1 MPILLS
7 RQELYDKVWNSPIQK
22 LSKEFGLSDV
32 GLAKVC
38 HRYAIPVPPR
48 GYWAKVRAGKSVSKL
63 PMPLAAPMGP
73 EEPIEFPGPDGR
85 PTEPVPVPEAQH
97 PLVAAESEPANAITV
112 RDDLR
117 VTHPLLRAT
126 REAWKPLNNRAFQ
139 WNVPVPTHLHVA
151 VSRPLQPRA
160 LRILQAL
167 FSALDQRGSKVA
179 ANERKGMKVT
189 VLAEA
194 CVLTMRERQRQVRS
208 ERRRR
213 GDQSLFPNKRP
224 FDLVDT
230 GELELTVEKPYG
242 RKATVGDDKAQ
253 RVEDQLNGIIVGLIE
268 AALEKKDIRAAQ
280 ERERLAEAER
290 ERELA
295 KAKQRARAQRDRIR
309 RFEQMVDA
317 ALRRKQLLSFRAELR
332 QAVGPVDADSELGQW
347 LTWVDEHVDRVDVLT
362 RFRNRQQTLTLYHCV
377 STYSLDHV
385 LAHGFEN
392 AEPRS
397 GEDQEL
403 PSSVTLTDVP
413 TEGVYGG
420 TACVVIEAPEDAILP
435 YESIGKTR
443 AYRLFRVPAEI
454 ANRFERRVD
463 SD

>member
-63 PMPLAAPMGP
+63 PMPLATPMGVR
-73 EEPIEFPGPDGR
+73 EPIEFPGPDSR
-85 PTEPVPVPEAQH
+85 PTEPAPVPEPQH
-97 PLVAAESEPANAITV
+97 PLIAAESEPANAITV

-117 VTHPLLRAT
+117 VTHPLLRGT
-126 REAWKPLNNRAFQ
+126 REAWKLLNNRAFQ
-139 WNVPVPTHLHVA
+139 WNVPIPTHLHVP
-151 VSRPLQPRA
+151 VSRPLWPRA

-167 FSALDQRGSKVA
+167 FSAFDQRGFKVS

-189 VLAEA
+189 ILDEG

-213 GDQSLFPNKRP
+213 ADQSLFPDKRP

-242 RKATVGDDKAQ
+242 RKATVGDDKNQ
-253 RVEDQLNGIIVGLIE
+253 RVEDQLNDIIVGLVE
-268 AALEKKDIRAAQ
+268 AALEEKDIRAAR
-280 ERERLAEAER
+280 ERQRLAEAER
-290 ERELA
+290 ERERA
-295 KAKQRARAQRDRIR
+295 KAKQRERARRDRIK
-309 RFEQMVDA
+309 RFEEMADA
-317 ALRRKQLLSFRAELR
+317 ALRHKQLLAFRDELQ
-332 QAVGPVDADSELGQW
+332 QAVGTVDVESELGRW
-347 LTWVDEHVDRVDVLT
+347 LAWVDEHVDRFDVLA
-362 RFRNRQQTLTLYHCV
+362 RFRSRHQVLTLYHCM
-377 STYSLDHV
+377 STWSVDHV
-385 LAHGFEN
+385 LAHGFKN
-392 AEPRS
+392 AEPGS

-413 TEGVYGG
+413 MEGVYGG
-420 TACVVIEAPEDAILP
+420 TACVVIEAPEEDMLP
-435 YESIGKTR
+435 YESIGKAR

-463 SD
+463 SE